1 MSFVQKEI
9 VELSDGDDSEPVSG
23 PELEDDDEVIS
34 EKNGTLKQRTK
45 IKMVFKPK
53 SKGTK
58 GLFNGYCIS
67 FFCYLIVRACIRQRF
82 EKQFSLLKKKKKMD
96 MHRMNSK
103 WEKSYL

>member
-1 MSFVQKEI
+1 M
-9 VELSDGDDSEPVSG
+9 SG

-58 GLFNGYCIS
+58 GLLNGYFIS
-67 FFCYLIVRACIRQRF
+67 FFFYLIVHACISQHF
-82 EKQFSLLKKKKKMD
+82 EKQRFIVSFQF
-96 MHRMNSK
+96 
-103 WEKSYL
+103 